1 MMLKVKTKASKFL
14 ACLLAVV
21 VAFGVIP
28 VGMVFTA
35 AAAPVD
41 GYTITLT
48 DGTNVIDT
56 LGDVEVTLTNDADS
70 QKTETATTVAGVAT
84 FDGFVEEGESYTATI
99 EAITGYDSTWSV
111 QFTCDQQDDPD
122 VVKSADIVLTALD
135 KIVISGF
142 VTDEADKAYANAKVE
157 ISGYVIGETT
167 TDADG
172 KYSFDAYKGKE
183 YTIKAT
189 ANDDKYETATTTVS
203 APAADYECSVLK
215 FAIKQF
221 TVSTTVGENG
231 TITATET
238 VDYGSS
244 KEITATANT
253 GYRIDSFIVDGTEI
267 TDAKGKQSFPY
278 LFSDIKE
285 NHSVSVTFIRQT
297 YIITFTV
304 ADNGKVTYND
314 GTEQTV
320 AGGSVAIEK
329 IFEESTDPTNPT
341 KVTVTATPEENY
353 RVSKVIIDDETP
365 QTFDINDKDFS
376 TELEMTANHTFT
388 VEFELNKFNVTIIN
402 GSNGTAT
409 VDKSTVEYD
418 GTAIV
423 TITTDDEYAVECV
436 LIDGVDKT
444 ADIVE
449 NENGLSIS
457 ISNITKDIEIEVTY
471 DKPVTEIPTDRLEN
485 ENYSI
490 TFSKEAVKPAYMDG
504 DIYVVTLAKDAK
516 ATLTPKS
523 PYYGIKYN
531 NTKAQYNYKSTQ
543 TITSTTLIEN
553 IYVKKGNSR
562 DNKTNNIVN
571 VLIIIDQNAPEIK
584 NATAP
589 DWTNADSV
597 TITGTAKD
605 EGTTQNPASGI
616 SYVVWSQKELNETE
630 VASANRATLN
640 SNGTFS
646 FNSVE
651 GEQNSTYYIY
661 AVDIAGN
668 ISAAKEVQ
676 VQIDKTIPT
685 VDSVVKEP
693 GSVWTNGD
701 VVITATA
708 SDSNATDAN
717 LASGINRVVYTTD
730 GTLTESEI
738 LALGDSNKAT
748 YKDGGYSFTLKDEQQ
763 VTYYIYAIDNAGNV
777 SVAETI
783 EVKITRVKPSVDTVV
798 KTPEYVWHNDA
809 VTITGTVSS
818 KADAS
823 PVVKVVYTT
832 NNQDFNDATLN
843 ADGTYE
849 FTVSG
854 EQNISYSIYA
864 IDEAGNCSYAKTIDL
879 KIDTTKPTVDGFDFE
894 IEHNDP
900 ASKVIN
906 WLTFGL
912 FCNAKIKVTA
922 TVSDGTEL
930 DDSQCKE
937 VVFKMYENDRNG
949 APLIETEPVAVVD
962 GKATATIPIDF
973 KGVVTAI
980 VYDNAG
986 NDSEETL
993 ATTKNSKDDDIS
1005 FIMTEDVASEITFK
1019 ETTPTE
1025 SWNNTTESWYNKK
1038 DIDLPISISDK
1049 TNGDVNSGL
1058 YSIKIDMYYN
1068 QAAEVIDTAEFNE
1081 WLGCD
1086 EDADTAILETD
1097 INLTLGTKETDIFK
1111 YLGDGQYKFVL
1122 TVVDN
1127 CGNATSKEKVIF
1139 IDTTSA
1145 KITDISLGG
1154 KPSECQGIVEETDY
1168 GYYFKEDVD
1177 VIVTLDD
1184 KVEKVNDVSDVAQV
1198 LYYTI
1203 DYSDVN
1209 NPVTSAEIT
1218 AEYNAQEHKAI
1229 IPIEGEFKGQI
1240 YIWSV
1245 DNAGNNSRKSYG
1257 NDAGYDIAPVKPDG
1271 SILEPVGKHEVTS
1284 SIEIKATATTST
1296 QNEAYTYTYGGVAQK
1311 DAIMSYDDAQLVPLY
1326 NSNPVF
1332 ELVVKDEYS
1341 GIKEIKVTVIE
1352 NGVET
1357 VKTLSIANNGDKS
1370 GDDSDAWTITKE
1382 ENSNLIISATRT
1394 IEVNGNYNNMVI
1406 LVELTD
1412 RAGNSS
1418 YDYYAFGIDK
1428 TAPVIDVVY
1437 NEDSV
1442 ADEENKTFYK
1452 ADREA
1457 IITITERNFRAE
1469 DVVFAITN
1477 TDKVIPEIDLNDADV
1492 WTEVKNDEDPDKTT
1506 YTAKIKYTADGD
1518 YTFDIAYK
1526 DNAENVANEVE
1537 QHAFT
1542 IDKTLP
1548 VITVAYDN
1556 NDAQNGNYYKADRIA
1571 TLTIVEHNFDPA
1583 RVKNIGF
1590 ATDSATGTPVAT
1602 TFPTISAWQNVGA
1615 DTYVATIA
1623 YTVDSKYTFDIEFND
1638 MAGNS
1643 IVDYTPVEFY
1653 VDKTAPTLEIS
1664 GVADNSANKG
1674 TVAPIVTYSDTN
1686 FNVDAVTITLTG
1698 INNGKVN
1705 YSAAYAPITNGQTY
1719 TYANFEEIQKVDDIY
1734 TLTAKLVDMAGNET
1748 EQKITFSA
1756 NRFGSVYDL
1765 TDVKDILGKYLTT
1778 EQDIVFT
1785 ETNVD
1790 SLDREDILIK
1800 LTKNGTPTDLIEGVD
1815 YTVETSGGNGRW
1827 SVYKYT
1833 IKKALFA
1840 GDGRY
1845 SISVYSTDA
1854 AGNVNENIDETKA
1867 AEISFG
1873 IDKTTPV
1880 IVPIDFESNEQYDVE
1895 MKTVS
1900 IEIKDN
1906 LVLEDVKIYLNGQ
1919 EIEYTVDGETYT
1931 FNIPES
1937 NDKQDVKIV
1946 VVDAAGNEQV
1956 IEVNGFTVSTNFF
1969 VRWFNDTPVFIG
1981 SMVGMVALA
1990 FGITIFLV
1998 FFKKKKK
2005 NEDEE

>member
-1 MMLKVKTKASKFL
+1 MMLTVKTKASKFL

-35 AAAPVD
+35 AAATID

-48 DGTNVIDT
+48 DGANVIDT
-56 LGDVEVTLTNDADS
+56 LNDVEVTLTNDADN
-70 QKTETATTVAGVAT
+70 QLTATANTVNGVAT

-122 VVKSADIVLTALD
+122 AVKNADIVLTALD
-135 KIVISGF
+135 KIVISGL
-142 VTDEADKAYANAKVE
+142 VTDETDAPYANATVK
-157 ISGYVIGETT
+157 ISGYVEGETT
-167 TDADG
+167 TDKFG
-172 KYSFDAYKGKE
+172 KYSFDAYKGQN
-183 YTIKAT
+183 YTITAT
-189 ANDDKYETATTTVS
+189 ATDNEDKYETATTTVINPTED
-203 APAADYECSVLK
+203 AYECTALK
-215 FAIKQF
+215 FAVKKF
-221 TVSTTVGENG
+221 KVSTSAGANG
-231 TITATET
+231 TITVLEES
-238 VDYGSS
+238 VDYGDSE
-244 KEITATANT
+244 EITATANT
-253 GYRIDSFIVDGTEI
+253 GYRIDSFFVNGTEI
-267 TDAKGKQSFPY
+267 TEAKGAQTYSY
-278 LFSDIKE
+278 ELE
-285 NHSVSVTFIRQT
+285 NIIEAQSVSVTFIRQT
-297 YIITFTV
+297 YKITFTV

-320 AGGSVAIEK
+320 AGGSVNVEK
-329 IFEESTDPTNPT
+329 VFEESTDPANPT
-341 KVTVTATPEENY
+341 KVQVTATPNENY
-353 RVSKVIIDDETP
+353 RVSKVVIDGNEP
-365 QTFDINDKDFS
+365 QNFNENDKDFS
-376 TELEMTANHTFT
+376 TELEMTADHTFT
-388 VEFELNKFNVTIIN
+388 VEFALNEYNVTVTN
-402 GSNGTAT
+402 GENGTAT
-409 VDKSTVEYD
+409 VNKSVVEYD
-418 GTAIV
+418 GTATV
-423 TITTDDEYAVECV
+423 TITPNEGYNIDAVLV
-436 LIDGVDKT
+436 
-444 ADIVE
+444 
-449 NENGLSIS
+449 NG
-457 ISNITKDIEIEVTY
+457 
-471 DKPVTEIPTDRLEN
+471 TE
-485 ENYSI
+485 
-490 TFSKEAVKPAYMDG
+490 
-504 DIYVVTLAKDAK
+504 
-516 ATLTPKS
+516 
-523 PYYGIKYN
+523 
-531 NTKAQYNYKSTQ
+531 
-543 TITSTTLIEN
+543 
-553 IYVKKGNSR
+553 
-562 DNKTNNIVN
+562 TNNITMNSDETSYNMVIANITEHTNIEITYSQIPVISMDN
-571 VLIIIDQNAPEIK
+571 VTLNSSEAIKVFEDADSITYIYKNNGKAIFTTTKDGIRINKDKTTGKAYKTPTWTIEKSTVITKLEVCSNLNWSEIKLDKTIKIIIDQDVPEIES
-584 NATAP
+584 ATTTP
-589 DWTNADSV
+589 SGWTNVDGV
-597 TITGTAKD
+597 EITVVAKD
-605 EGTTQNPASGI
+605 EGTTQNPSSGL
-616 SYVVWSQKELNETE
+616 SYVVWSKDSELDEAE
-630 VASANRATLN
+630 VISSTNHATLN
-640 SNGTFS
+640 ADGTYS

-661 AVDIAGN
+661 AVDVAGN
-668 ISAAKEVQ
+668 ISAPATVEVK
-676 VQIDKTIPT
+676 IDKTLPT
-685 VDSVVKEP
+685 VDSVAKAPNTEY
-693 GSVWTNGD
+693 TNKD
-701 VVITATA
+701 IVITVTA
-708 SDSNATDAN
+708 SDTNATDAN

-832 NNQDFNDATLN
+832 NNRDYNDATLN
-843 ADGTYE
+843 VNGEYE

-854 EQNISYSIYA
+854 EQNTIYSIYA
-864 IDEAGNCSYAKTIDL
+864 IDDAGNWSDAKTIDV
-879 KIDTTKPTVDGFDFE
+879 KIDTTKPIVNGFDFE

-922 TVSDGTEL
+922 TVSDGTET

-937 VVFKMYENDRNG
+937 VVFRLYESDATNG
-949 APLIETEPVAVVD
+949 EYTETEKIEVLD
-962 GKATATIPIDF
+962 GKASTVIDINF
-973 KGVVTAI
+973 KGTVKAI

-986 NDSEETL
+986 NDSVETL
-993 ATTKNSKDDDIS
+993 ATTQNSKGDDIS
-1005 FIMTEDVASEITFK
+1005 FIMTEDVESEITFGI
-1019 ETTPTE
+1019 TTPVE
-1025 SWNNTTESWYNKK
+1025 NDNGWYNRK
-1038 DIDLPISISDK
+1038 DITLPINVNDN
-1049 TNGDVNSGL
+1049 TNGDINSGL
-1058 YSIKIDMYYN
+1058 YSIKVDLYYN
-1068 QAAEVIDTAEFNE
+1068 CEDTVSQTAEFNE

-1086 EDADTAILETD
+1086 EDAESAILETE
-1097 INLTLGTKETDIFK
+1097 INLTLGTEETDIFK
-1111 YLGDGQYKFVL
+1111 YLGDGQYKFVV

-1127 CGNATSKEKVIF
+1127 CGTVTSSEKVIYV
-1139 IDTTSA
+1139 DTTSA
-1145 KITDISLGG
+1145 KITDISLGD
-1154 KPSECQGIVEETDY
+1154 KESEGVVQETDY

-1184 KVEKVNDVSDVAQV
+1184 KVEGVNDVSDVAQV
-1198 LYYTI
+1198 LYYTV

-1209 NPVTSAEIT
+1209 NPVTSDEII

-1296 QNEAYTYTYGGVAQK
+1296 QNEAYAYTYGGLAQK

-1332 ELVVKDEYS
+1332 ELIVKDEYS
-1341 GIKEIKVTVIE
+1341 GIREIKVTVIE

-1457 IITITERNFRAE
+1457 TITITERNFRAE

-1477 TDKVIPEIDLNDADV
+1477 TDKVIPEIDLTNADV
-1492 WTEVKNDEDPDKTT
+1492 WTEVKDDVNPDNTT

-1537 QHAFT
+1537 QYAFT

-1583 RVKNIGF
+1583 RVNNIGF
-1590 ATDSATGTPVAT
+1590 ATDSATGEAVAT
-1602 TFPTISAWQNVGA
+1602 TFPTISAWQNVGT
-1615 DTYVATIA
+1615 DTYVATIE
-1623 YTVDSKYTFDIEFND
+1623 YTADSKYTFDIEFKD

-1664 GVADNSANKG
+1664 GVADKSANKG

-1705 YSAAYAPITNGQTY
+1705 YKADYAPITNGQTY
-1719 TYANFEEIQKVDDIY
+1719 TYANFEEIQSVDDIY

-1748 EQKITFSA
+1748 EQTITFSA

-1765 TDVKDILGKYLTT
+1765 TEVEDVLGKYLTT

-1790 SLDREDILIK
+1790 SLDRDGILIK

-1815 YTVETSGGNGRW
+1815 YSVETSGGNGRW

-1845 SISVYSTDA
+1845 SVSVYSTDA

-1895 MKTVS
+1895 MKTVTV
-1900 IEIKDN
+1900 EIKDN
-1906 LVLEDVKIYLNGQ
+1906 LVLQDVKIYLNGQ
-1919 EIEYTVDGETYT
+1919 EIEYTVDGESYT

-1937 NDKQDVKIV
+1937 NGKQDVKIV
-1946 VVDAAGNEQV
+1946 VVDAAGNEQT
-1956 IEVNGFTVSTNFF
+1956 IEVNDFTVSTNFF
-1969 VRWFNDTPVFIG
+1969 VRWYNDTPVFIG
-1981 SMVGMVALA
+1981 SIVGMVVLAL
-1990 FGITIFLV
+1990 GITIFFV

>member
-122 VVKSADIVLTALD
+122 VVKNADIVLTALD

-157 ISGYVIGETT
+157 ISGYVTGETT

-353 RVSKVIIDDETP
+353 RVSKVVIDEETP
-365 QTFDINDKDFS
+365 QTFDVNDKEFS
-376 TELEMTANHTFT
+376 TELEITKDHTFT
-388 VEFELNKFNVTIIN
+388 VEFTLNKYNVTVTNSAN
-402 GSNGTAT
+402 GNAT
-409 VDKSTVEYD
+409 VDKSVVEYD
-418 GTAIV
+418 STAVV
-423 TITTDDEYAVECV
+423 TITPDEHYVIDTILVNGVETNDFV
-436 LIDGVDKT
+436 INNDETSYNLTINNIGE
-444 ADIVE
+444 DIVVE
-449 NENGLSIS
+449 ITYSPIPVISMDNVTLNSSETIKVFEDADSITYVYKNDGKAIFTTTKNGIRINGDKSTGKAWYTPTWEIKKS
-457 ISNITKDIEIEVTY
+457 TVVTKIEVFSDLKWAEIELNKKIEIV
-471 DKPVTEIPTDRLEN
+471 I
-485 ENYSI
+485 
-490 TFSKEAVKPAYMDG
+490 
-504 DIYVVTLAKDAK
+504 
-516 ATLTPKS
+516 
-523 PYYGIKYN
+523 
-531 NTKAQYNYKSTQ
+531 
-543 TITSTTLIEN
+543 
-553 IYVKKGNSR
+553 
-562 DNKTNNIVN
+562 DN
-571 VLIIIDQNAPEIK
+571 NAPEIE
-584 NATAP
+584 NATTTP
-589 DWTNADSV
+589 SGWTNADSV

-1111 YLGDGQYKFVL
+1111 YLGDGQYKFVV

-1394 IEVNGNYNNMVI
+1394 IEVNGNNNNMVI

-1602 TFPTISAWQNVGA
+1602 IFPTISAWQNVGA

-1990 FGITIFLV
+1990 LGITIFLV

>member
-1 MMLKVKTKASKFL
+1 MTK
-14 ACLLAVV
+14 
-21 VAFGVIP
+21 
-28 VGMVFTA
+28 
-35 AAAPVD
+35 D
-41 GYTITLT
+41 
-48 DGTNVIDT
+48 
-56 LGDVEVTLTNDADS
+56 
-70 QKTETATTVAGVAT
+70 
-84 FDGFVEEGESYTATI
+84 
-99 EAITGYDSTWSV
+99 
-111 QFTCDQQDDPD
+111 
-122 VVKSADIVLTALD
+122 
-135 KIVISGF
+135 
-142 VTDEADKAYANAKVE
+142 
-157 ISGYVIGETT
+157 
-167 TDADG
+167 
-172 KYSFDAYKGKE
+172 
-183 YTIKAT
+183 
-189 ANDDKYETATTTVS
+189 
-203 APAADYECSVLK
+203 
-215 FAIKQF
+215 
-221 TVSTTVGENG
+221 
-231 TITATET
+231 
-238 VDYGSS
+238 
-244 KEITATANT
+244 
-253 GYRIDSFIVDGTEI
+253 
-267 TDAKGKQSFPY
+267 
-278 LFSDIKE
+278 
-285 NHSVSVTFIRQT
+285 
-297 YIITFTV
+297 
-304 ADNGKVTYND
+304 
-314 GTEQTV
+314 
-320 AGGSVAIEK
+320 
-329 IFEESTDPTNPT
+329 
-341 KVTVTATPEENY
+341 
-353 RVSKVIIDDETP
+353 
-365 QTFDINDKDFS
+365 
-376 TELEMTANHTFT
+376 HTFT
-388 VEFELNKFNVTIIN
+388 VEFTLNKYNVTVTN
-402 GSNGTAT
+402 GANGNAT
-409 VDKSTVEYD
+409 VDKSVVEHG

-423 TITTDDEYAVECV
+423 TITPDQDYIIDTVLVNGVETNAFAINSDETSYNLIINSVSDDINV
-436 LIDGVDKT
+436 
-444 ADIVE
+444 
-449 NENGLSIS
+449 
-457 ISNITKDIEIEVTY
+457 EVTY
-471 DKPVTEIPTDRLEN
+471 SPIPVISMDNVTLNSSEALKVFEDADSITYVYKHDGKAVFTTTKDGIRINGKVTGQAIWTPTWEIKKSTVVTEIKVYELGIP
-485 ENYSI
+485 
-490 TFSKEAVKPAYMDG
+490 SKIDLDK
-504 DIYVVTLAKDAK
+504 T
-516 ATLTPKS
+516 
-523 PYYGIKYN
+523 IK
-531 NTKAQYNYKSTQ
+531 
-543 TITSTTLIEN
+543 
-553 IYVKKGNSR
+553 
-562 DNKTNNIVN
+562 
-571 VLIIIDQNAPEIK
+571 IIIDEDAPKID
-584 NATAP
+584 NVTVP
-589 DWTNADSV
+589 DWTNADYV
-597 TITGTAKD
+597 TITVDATDVIPKVTSD
-605 EGTTQNPASGI
+605 KNPSSGL
-616 SYVVWSQKELNETE
+616 SYVVWSKDATLDEAG
-630 VASANRATLN
+630 VIASTNRATLN
-640 SNGTFS
+640 SDGTFS

-668 ISAAKEVQ
+668 ISSAKEVQ

-763 VTYYIYAIDNAGNV
+763 VTYYIYAIDNAGNI
-777 SVAETI
+777 SEAKTI
-783 EVKITRVKPSVDTVV
+783 EVKINKDKPSVDTV
-798 KTPEYVWHNDA
+798 KKNPEYDWHNGV

-818 KADAS
+818 KTDAS
-823 PVVKVVYTT
+823 PVVKVEYTT
-832 NNQDFNDATLN
+832 DNKIFNEATFN
-843 ADGTYE
+843 ANEGTYE
-849 FTVSG
+849 FTVTD
-854 EQNISYSIYA
+854 EQNSTYYIYA
-864 IDEAGNCSYAKTIDL
+864 IDAAGNVSDAKTIDVR
-879 KIDTTKPTVDGFDFE
+879 IDATVPEINGFEFD
-894 IEHNDP
+894 IKNNDP
-900 ASKVIN
+900 ASKIIN
-906 WLTFGL
+906 FLTFGL
-912 FCNAKIKVTA
+912 FCDAEIVVTA
-922 TVSDGTEL
+922 NVSD
-930 DDSQCKE
+930 DASQCKE
-937 VVFKMYENDRNG
+937 VKFNLYEGD
-949 APLIETEPVAVVD
+949 ATEEVTSTEIVSVVE
-962 GKATATIPIDF
+962 GKASIVLDVNF
-973 KGVVTAI
+973 KGVVKAI

-986 NDSEETL
+986 NYSNETL
-993 ATTKNSKDDDIS
+993 ATTKNSKGDDIS
-1005 FIMTEDVASEITFK
+1005 FILIEDVASEITFK
-1019 ETTPTE
+1019 ETTPKE
-1025 SWNNTTESWYNKK
+1025 SWNNLTESWYNKK
-1038 DIDLPISISDK
+1038 DITLPIIISDK

-1068 QAAEVIDTAEFNE
+1068 QSPDVTDTAEFNE

-1086 EDADTAILETD
+1086 ENAESALLEIE
-1097 INLTLGTKETDIFK
+1097 INLTLGTDEDDIFK
-1111 YLGDGQYKFVL
+1111 YAGDGQYKFVV

-1127 CGNATSKEKVIF
+1127 CGNETSSEKVIYV
-1139 IDTTSA
+1139 DTTSA
-1145 KITDISLGG
+1145 KITEIALGD
-1154 KPSECQGIVEETDY
+1154 KASEGVVEATDY

-1177 VIVTLDD
+1177 VVVSLDD
-1184 KVEKVNDVSDVAQV
+1184 TVDGVNDISDVKQV
-1198 LYYTI
+1198 LYYTE

-1209 NPVTSAEIT
+1209 NPVVSDNII
-1218 AEYNAQEHKAI
+1218 AEYDATTHKAI

-1240 YIWSV
+1240 YIWSI
-1245 DNAGNNSRKSYG
+1245 DNACNNSTRSYEG
-1257 NDAGYDIAPVKPDG
+1257 EEIAPVKPDG
-1271 SILEPVGKHEVTS
+1271 SILEPVGRHEQEDHIFFEKPET
-1284 SIEIKATATTST
+1284 
-1296 QNEAYTYTYGGVAQK
+1296 AYTTNATENNELYAT
-1311 DAIMSYDDAQLVPLY
+1311 DVP
-1326 NSNPVF
+1326 VTIT
-1332 ELVVKDEYS
+1332 VVDTYS
-1341 GIKEIKVTVIE
+1341 GIRSIEWEIVADNDKDKDK
-1352 NGVET
+1352 NGSVE
-1357 VKTLSIANNGDKS
+1357 VANNRELVNIVNNNCNENDGAWEIVDKEMNLV
-1370 GDDSDAWTITKE
+1370 TKMQRTFTVDH
-1382 ENSNLIISATRT
+1382 NSNNII
-1394 IEVNGNYNNMVI
+1394 VKVKM
-1406 LVELTD
+1406 TD
-1412 RAGNSS
+1412 RAGNCVIDGVTDEEGWQHITFS
-1418 YDYYAFGIDK
+1418 IDK
-1428 TAPVIDVVY
+1428 TAPVIDIVY

-1442 ADEENKTFYK
+1442 ADEENANFYK

-1457 IITITERNFRAE
+1457 IITITERNFRAK
-1469 DVVFAITN
+1469 DVVFAIAN
-1477 TDKVIPEIDLNDADV
+1477 TDNVIPEINLNDANV
-1492 WTEVKNDEDPDKTT
+1492 WTEVENDEDPDQTT

-1526 DNAENVANEVE
+1526 DNAENAANTVE

-1542 IDKTLP
+1542 LDKTLP
-1548 VITVAYDN
+1548 VITVVYDN

-1571 TLTIVEHNFDPA
+1571 TITIVEHNFDSA
-1583 RVKNIGF
+1583 RVNNIGF

-1686 FNVDAVTITLTG
+1686 VNVDAVTITLTG

-1748 EQKITFSA
+1748 EQTITFSA

-1900 IEIKDN
+1900 VEIKDN

-1990 FGITIFLV
+1990 LGITIFLV